1 MKTINT
7 NLIHI
12 YNINDI
18 VLYKAHKTEKV
29 GKIKK
34 LTYRSIIFSN
44 LKAPC
49 YIIDN
54 HDSQVEQRDIIGL
67 NKESLNEA

>member
-1 MKTINT
+1 MKTINPD
-7 NLIHI
+7 LVHC

-18 VLYKAHKTEKV
+18 VSYKAHKTEKV
-29 GKIKK
+29 GKIEK
-34 LTYRSIIFSN
+34 LTHRSIALSN

-54 HDSQVEQRDIIGL
+54 HNFPVEQRDIIGL
-67 NKESLNEA
+67 HKELLK

>member
-7 NLIHI
+7 NLVHS

-18 VLYKAHKTEKV
+18 VSYKAHKAEKV

-34 LTYRSIIFSN
+34 AIHRSILNS
-44 LKAPC
+44 LKIPA

-54 HDSQVEQRDIIGL
+54 HDFPVEQRDIIGL
-67 NKESLNEA
+67 NKELLK

>member
-7 NLIHI
+7 NLVHS

-18 VLYKAHKTEKV
+18 VSYKAHKSEKV

-34 LTYRSIIFSN
+34 TIHRSFLNS
-44 LKAPC
+44 LKIPA
-49 YIIDN
+49 YVIDN
-54 HDSQVEQRDIIGL
+54 HDCPVEQRDIIGL
-67 NKESLNEA
+67 HKDLLK

>member
-7 NLIHI
+7 NLVHI

-18 VLYKAHKTEKV
+18 VFYKSHKTEKV
-29 GKIKK
+29 GKIEK
-34 LTYRSIIFSN
+34 TIHRSILNSVKIP
-44 LKAPC
+44 A

-54 HDSQVEQRDIIGL
+54 HDFPVEQRDIIRL
-67 NKESLNEA
+67 NKELLK